1 MIRRLRG
8 RLAAVVDAGELV
20 IDVGGVG
27 YQVFCTASD
36 QARLP
41 RLGEPVELSV
51 YTHVRD
57 DALQLYGFLD
67 ERDRRHFV
75 RLLQV
80 TGVGPRVALQIV
92 SALPGDRLVQAIR
105 AGEMSQLTRI
115 PGVGKKTAQRLLLE
129 LAGAFDDEP
138 VAPGAGAWGLGVA
151 QEVEEALMSLGYR
164 EGEAREAVDRA
175 LTLWREEQATSGGTG
190 EGALEVADLLRRAL
204 KVIGSERHGA

>member
-1 MIRRLRG
+1 MIRRLGG

-20 IDVGGVG
+20 VDVGGVG

-41 RLGEPVELSV
+41 RLGERVEFSI
-51 YTHVRD
+51 YTHVRE
-57 DALQLYGFLD
+57 DALQLFGFLD

-80 TGVGPRVALQIV
+80 TGIGPKVALQIV
-92 SALPGDRLVQAIR
+92 SALPGDQLVEAVR
-105 AGEMSQLTRI
+105 SGEMGRFTRI

-138 VAPGAGAWGLGVA
+138 VASGAGVSDLGVA
-151 QEVEEALMSLGYR
+151 QEVEAALMSLGYR
-164 EGEAREAVDRA
+164 EGEARDAVERA
-175 LTLWREEQATSGGTG
+175 LGLWRDEQAASGETG
-190 EGALEVADLLRRAL
+190 QEALEVADLLRRAL
-204 KVIGSERHGA
+204 KVMGSERHGA

>member
-8 RLAAVVDAGELV
+8 RLAAMVDAGELV
-20 IDVGGVG
+20 VDVGGVG

-41 RLGEPVELSV
+41 RVGEPVELSI
-51 YTHVRD
+51 YTHVRED
-57 DALQLYGFLD
+57 TLQLYGFLD

-80 TGVGPRVALQIV
+80 TGIGPRVAMQIV
-92 SALPGDRLVQAIR
+92 SALPGDRLVEAVR

-129 LAGAFDDEP
+129 LAGTFKDEP
-138 VAPGAGAWGLGVA
+138 VGPEAGVSGLGVA
-151 QEVEEALMSLGYR
+151 REAEEALMSLGYR
-164 EGEAREAVDRA
+164 EGEAREAVERA
-175 LTLWREEQATSGGTG
+175 LALWREEQAATG
-190 EGALEVADLLRRAL
+190 ETGQGALEVADLLRRAL
-204 KVIGSERHGA
+204 KLMGRERHGA